1 MGLPS
6 TKVCHGA
13 SNIFPLR
20 KDQSRVHKENC
31 GKVIRI
37 KNDFFLNPEFWT
49 RLYLRRI
56 KGDARYY
63 LFCLSRLMMLDMIE
77 SGTYFSSM
85 VIIVVKVY
93 KVASILVKSL

>member
-56 KGDARYY
+56 KGDARYSHHIM
-63 LFCLSRLMMLDMIE
+63 LFILFIE
-77 SGTYFSSM
+77 TEN
-85 VIIVVKVY
+85 V
-93 KVASILVKSL
+93 